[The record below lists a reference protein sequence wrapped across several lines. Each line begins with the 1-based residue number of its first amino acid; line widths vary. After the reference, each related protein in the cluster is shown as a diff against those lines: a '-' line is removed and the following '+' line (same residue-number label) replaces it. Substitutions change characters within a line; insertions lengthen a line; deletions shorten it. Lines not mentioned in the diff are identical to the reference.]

1 MLNRIHLKEHDIQR
15 RLGDEHVVSVSP
27 DLPDVTTGAD
37 YMVGGNEQVF
47 VPKYR
52 ESNSLEKLLVGL
64 ALSRLALPKHTLC
77 LSLVD
82 TGQLDAH
89 RLRILRS
96 PINAL
101 RDLDDI
107 PAIVQIRILPNVAD
121 RVPDIPEDMRNYT
134 THLSALLF
142 EANQQAL
149 LKSVELINE
158 GSHYQLKTT
167 ATSFVESNFLTDQD
181 DQLIQNSQ
189 IVVTRM

>member
-1 MLNRIHLKEHDIQR
+1 M
-15 RLGDEHVVSVSP
+15 
-27 DLPDVTTGAD
+27 
-37 YMVGGNEQVF
+37 
-47 VPKYR
+47 
-52 ESNSLEKLLVGL
+52 
-64 ALSRLALPKHTLC
+64 
-77 LSLVD
+77 
-82 TGQLDAH
+82 
-89 RLRILRS
+89 RILRS

-158 GSHYQLKTT
+158 GPHYQLKTT

>member
-1 MLNRIHLKEHDIQR
+1 MLVR
-15 RLGDEHVVSVSP
+15 
-27 DLPDVTTGAD
+27 
-37 YMVGGNEQVF
+37 
-47 VPKYR
+47 
-52 ESNSLEKLLVGL
+52 L

-101 RDLDDI
+101 WDLDDI

-142 EANQQAL
+142 EANQKAL

-158 GSHYQLKTT
+158 GPHYQLKAT
-167 ATSFVESNFLTDQD
+167 ATSFVESNILTDQD